1 LVSRL
6 GVERASL
13 GDPNS
18 TARSFWKDRWS
29 LGWIY
34 LDTVKDLLVH
44 SPTSQW
50 TNASCICAKKP
61 STRSIAL
68 LYALTFNHNLG
79 REIG

>member
-1 LVSRL
+1 MISRI
-6 GVERASL
+6 
-13 GDPNS
+13 N
-18 TARSFWKDRWS
+18 
-29 LGWIY
+29 Y

-68 LYALTFNHNLG
+68 FICFDIQSQLG
-79 REIG
+79 ERNRVKCAI